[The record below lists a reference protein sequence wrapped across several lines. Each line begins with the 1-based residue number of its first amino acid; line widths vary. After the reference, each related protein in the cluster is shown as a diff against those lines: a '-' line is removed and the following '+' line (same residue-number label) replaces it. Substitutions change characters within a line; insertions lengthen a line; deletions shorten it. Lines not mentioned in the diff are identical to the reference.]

1 MKAKKAF
8 SRFLRWETMLIV
20 LLVVLWLV
28 FDAKDASLQAARI
41 AKGRRATDI
50 FNFTN
55 MLNGMGPYLLYS
67 FMALGMSLILGM
79 GDIDISVGAIAALS
93 ASVMGTVYGPFKK
106 AMSPGLA
113 LALALLCCVMT
124 GAACGFLNGFLVTR
138 FRELFPMI
146 ITLGTQLFYR
156 GFCYLLLGGDTLQYK
171 DDAAWAGLKKL
182 YSGSVSI
189 GGLSVPTMLIWFLLL
204 ALVFFVFLHLTT
216 GGRRLFAIGTNRV
229 TARYSGI
236 RVDSFEL
243 CMFVICG
250 VTAALSSMFYVGS
263 VSATVRAD
271 AMTGYEMYAI
281 AVAVLGGF
289 STGGGKGNIV
299 GVVLSVIIFGVMKKG
314 LGTVFGLPDS
324 TVNLAVGL
332 VLIAS
337 SVLPNILEDLSN
349 WRRVRRQHAEA
360 KLS

>member
-1 MKAKKAF
+1 MKIKKAA
-8 SRFLRWETMLIV
+8 SRLLRWETMLV
-20 LLVVLWLV
+20 ALLVALWFI
-28 FDAKDASLQAARI
+28 FDAKDASTQAARV
-41 AKGRRATDI
+41 AAGRKATDV
-50 FNFTN
+50 FNFTK

-67 FMALGMSLILGM
+67 FMALGMALLLGM

-93 ASVMGTVYGPFKK
+93 ASVMGKCYGPLS
-106 AMSPGLA
+106 AVMAPGLA
-113 LALALLCCVMT
+113 LAIAICLCVLT
-124 GAACGFLNGFLVTR
+124 GAACGFFNGFLVTR

-171 DDAAWAGLKKL
+171 DDKAWETLKRL
-182 YSGSVSI
+182 YNGSVNI
-189 GGLSVPTMLIWFLLL
+189 GELSVPTMLIWFLLL
-204 ALVFFVFLHLTT
+204 SALFFVFLHLTV

-229 TARYSGI
+229 AARYSGI

-243 CMFVICG
+243 SMFVLCG

-263 VSATVRAD
+263 VSASVRAD

-289 STGGGKGNIV
+289 STGGGKGNVV
-299 GVVLSVIIFGVMKKG
+299 GVILSVVIFGVMKKG

-324 TVNLAVGL
+324 TVNLAVGV
-332 VLIAS
+332 VLIVSA
-337 SVLPNILEDLSN
+337 VLPNILEDISN
-349 WRRVRRQHAEA
+349 HRRVMRQHAEA
-360 KLS
+360 KLG